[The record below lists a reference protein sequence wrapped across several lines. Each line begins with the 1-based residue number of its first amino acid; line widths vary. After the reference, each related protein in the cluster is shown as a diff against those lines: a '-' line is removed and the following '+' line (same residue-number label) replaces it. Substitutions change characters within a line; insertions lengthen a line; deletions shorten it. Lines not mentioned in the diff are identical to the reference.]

1 MVNTNWFQ
9 DEEWWK
15 KYLAT
20 QIYSMWKEETDNEK
34 KEEIKKDN
42 KPKVNKTTVEKTA
55 LTGLLKRVS

>member
-1 MVNTNWFQ
+1 MKAITNFFTNLFSS
-9 DEEWWK
+9 K
-15 KYLAT
+15 
-20 QIYSMWKEETDNEK
+20 DNGYIGLSSFK